1 MAVRRILPV
10 HPLPMRTTF
19 RQCFLVNFA
28 VRPDA
33 LARRLPAHLK
43 PDIYE
48 GRGYVS
54 VVIAE
59 MSKMRPAFFP
69 EALGFTYNQVVYRA
83 VVRCGAERGVTFLRS
98 DADSP
103 LMVAAGNA
111 LTFFRFNRAD
121 ISWRASEGRLAFSLA
136 PSASI
141 PGSIRADYD
150 LSGATDRLPATSA
163 FRDLSTAQQFLTEL
177 YAAFG
182 AQRADGRVEVVRI
195 LRTPWES
202 AVVYDRSAI
211 YEAMSSGLL
220 FRSGEA
226 TLDSVFYV
234 QALAYHWQRLALEAT
249 AG

>member
-1 MAVRRILPV
+1 MVVRRILPV

-28 VRPDA
+28 VLPDA
-33 LARRLPAHLK
+33 LAGLLPAHLK

-48 GRGYVS
+48 GRAYVS

-59 MSKMRPAFFP
+59 MSRMRPALFP
-69 EALGFTYNQVVYRA
+69 AAFGFTYNQVVYRA

-98 DADSP
+98 DADSR
-103 LMVAAGNA
+103 LMVVAGNA
-111 LTFFRFNRAD
+111 LTFFRFHHAD
-121 ISWRASEGRLAFSLA
+121 ISWRASEGGLAFSLSPRGA
-136 PSASI
+136 V

-150 LSGATDRLPATSA
+150 LVGATHRLPSTSA

-182 AQRADGRVEVVRI
+182 TQRAGGRVEVVRI
-195 LRTPWES
+195 VRTPWES
-202 AVVYDRSAI
+202 AVVSDRSAV

-220 FRSGEA
+220 FRREEA
-226 TLDSVFYV
+226 TLDAVFYV
-234 QALAYHWQRLALEAT
+234 RALAYHWRRLAAEAI